1 MRTGIEK
8 EAILGML
15 TDMVY
20 NLEEADA
27 NLHVSMEGIRSNMYS
42 AHSVSMEGFRVVLD
56 SLEKDLSVSDYSS
69 SPLISDT
76 KGLKLE
82 LGF

>member
-20 NLEEADA
+20 NLEEADT
-27 NLHVSMEGIRSNMYS
+27 NLHVSMEGIRTNMYS
-42 AHSVSMEGFRVVLD
+42 AHSVSMEGFRVVLE
-56 SLEKDLSVSDYSS
+56 SLEKDLSVYDYSS
-69 SPLISDT
+69 SPLITDT

>member
-20 NLEEADA
+20 NLEEADT
-27 NLHVSMEGIRSNMYS
+27 NLHVSMEGIRTNMYS
-42 AHSVSMEGFRVVLD
+42 AHSVSMEGFRVVLE
-56 SLEKDLSVSDYSS
+56 SLENDLSVYDYSS
-69 SPLISDT
+69 SPLITDT